1 MNFDNIYELLS
12 VCVAF
17 ASVCVSL
24 YAVWQAKKSVL
35 TGEYFSEMTEAYA
48 AFLTCIAEFVFSRS
62 KEDLHKLSSSLHRLL
77 LFSSD
82 EIGQEAQVLYLHVID
97 WAESGQLRARSVD
110 NLANELGD
118 LMKSDLE
125 HFRKKGHH

>member
-1 MNFDNIYELLS
+1 MSFDNIYELLS

-48 AFLTCIAEFVFSRS
+48 AFLTCVAEFVFSRS
-62 KEDLHKLSSSLHRLL
+62 KDDLHKLSTSLYRLL
-77 LFSSD
+77 LFASD
-82 EIGQEAQVLYLHVID
+82 EVGQEAQALYLHVID
-97 WAESGQLRARSVD
+97 WAESGQLRALPVD
-110 NLANELGD
+110 NLTNELGD
-118 LMKSDLE
+118 LMKTDLE
-125 HFRKKGHH
+125 RFRKKGRH